1 MKKKIVAILFVF
13 VLMLTTFSSAYG
25 IELLNVG
32 IYETAYRLSKDNDIN
47 LPFINVF
54 DKSATYDK
62 TVKHSGITFG
72 ETTIDVEDKLE
83 GVHAILTD
91 DMVTIK
97 GEIEHGVILANNVV
111 IEGKISDDTIIIA
124 QTVKIT
130 EKAIVERDIL
140 VIATDLAVLGTVK
153 GNLIAVSTDAKVS
166 GVIEQDLRIVT
177 CTLNL
182 ENSTIKGKLEAE
194 VDFEGVKK
202 DILTAY
208 PEAVVALNVKED
220 NSVNVVKI
228 VLKGIKTV
236 LVYTFIAAVITKKN
250 KSVATK
256 MSARFMENSTFGI
269 LSSAAV
275 LTLAPLLL
283 IVLTFAGVVGLGI
296 IAWPVLIIFTA
307 VILLA
312 LVTSQLIVGLFIY
325 EVIKKKASKYR
336 IPALAI
342 IYTVL
347 FALTQIPVIY
357 SYAIVAISLVALG
370 IVLTYIFKRNDTS
383 EFIDASEDKVVKIE
397 DTKQDKEVEETVEQ
411 PKVEQKDNSKK
422 KNKKNKKK

>member
-13 VLMLTTFSSAYG
+13 VLMLTTFSNAYG
-25 IELLNVG
+25 VELLNLG

-97 GEIEHGVILANNVV
+97 GEVEHGVILANNVV
-111 IEGKISDDTIIIA
+111 IEGKISDDTVIIA
-124 QTVKIT
+124 KKVQVM
-130 EKAIVERDIL
+130 ENAVVERDI
-140 VIATDLAVLGTVK
+140 VIVSTDLDVLGTVK
-153 GNLIAVSTDAKVS
+153 GNLIAASLDAKVS
-166 GVIEQDLRIVT
+166 GTIEQDLRIVT
-177 CTLNL
+177 GTLNL

-194 VDFEGVKK
+194 VDFEDVKQE
-202 DILTAY
+202 ILTAY
-208 PEAVVALNVKED
+208 PEAVVELNVKED
-220 NSVNVVKI
+220 NSVNVTKI
-228 VLKGIKTV
+228 VIKGIKTV

-336 IPALAI
+336 IPTLAI

-347 FALTQIPVIY
+347 FALTQIPVVY

-370 IVLTYIFKRNDTS
+370 IVLTYIFKRNETS

-397 DTKQDKEVEETVEQ
+397 EEKQDKEVDETVEQ
-411 PKVEQKDNSKK
+411 TKVEQKDNSKK

>member
-370 IVLTYIFKRNDTS
+370 IVLTYIFKRNETS

>member
-13 VLMLTTFSSAYG
+13 VLMLTTFSNAYG
-25 IELLNVG
+25 VELLNLG

-97 GEIEHGVILANNVV
+97 GEVEHGVILANNVV
-111 IEGKISDDTIIIA
+111 VEGKISDDTVIIA
-124 QTVKIT
+124 KKVQVM
-130 EKAIVERDIL
+130 ENAVVERDI
-140 VIATDLAVLGTVK
+140 VIVSTDLDVLGTVK
-153 GNLIAVSTDAKVS
+153 GNLIAASLDAKVS
-166 GVIEQDLRIVT
+166 GTIEQDLRIVT
-177 CTLNL
+177 GTLNL

-194 VDFEGVKK
+194 VGFEDVKQE
-202 DILTAY
+202 IISMY
-208 PEAVVALNVKED
+208 PEAVVELNVKED

-336 IPALAI
+336 IPTLAI

-347 FALTQIPVIY
+347 FALTQIPVVY

-370 IVLTYIFKRNDTS
+370 IVLTYIFKRNETS

-397 DTKQDKEVEETVEQ
+397 EEKQDKEVDETVEQ
-411 PKVEQKDNSKK
+411 TKVEQKDNSKK
-422 KNKKNKKK
+422 KNKKN

>member
-208 PEAVVALNVKED
+208 PEAVGALNVKED

-370 IVLTYIFKRNDTS
+370 IVLTYIFKRNETS

>member
-13 VLMLTTFSSAYG
+13 VLMLTTFSNAYG
-25 IELLNVG
+25 VELLNLG

-97 GEIEHGVILANNVV
+97 GEVEHGVILANNVV
-111 IEGKISDDTIIIA
+111 VEGKISDDTVIIA
-124 QTVKIT
+124 KKVQVM
-130 EKAIVERDIL
+130 ENAVVERDI
-140 VIATDLAVLGTVK
+140 VIVSTDLDVLGTVK
-153 GNLIAVSTDAKVS
+153 GNLIAASLDAKVS
-166 GVIEQDLRIVT
+166 GTIEQDLRIVT
-177 CTLNL
+177 GTLNL

-194 VDFEGVKK
+194 VGFEDVKQE
-202 DILTAY
+202 IISMY
-208 PEAVVALNVKED
+208 PEAVVELNVKED

-336 IPALAI
+336 IPTLAI

-347 FALTQIPVIY
+347 FALTQIPVVY

-370 IVLTYIFKRNDTS
+370 IVLTYIFKRNETS

-397 DTKQDKEVEETVEQ
+397 EEKQDKEVDETVEQ
-411 PKVEQKDNSKK
+411 TKVEQKDNSKK

>member
-13 VLMLTTFSSAYG
+13 VLMLTTFSNTYG
-25 IELLNVG
+25 IELLNVEV
-32 IYETAYRLSKDNDIN
+32 YETAYRLSKDNDIN

-83 GVHAILTD
+83 GIHAILTG

-124 QTVKIT
+124 ETVKIT
-130 EKAIVERDIL
+130 EKAVVERDIL
-140 VIATDLAVLGTVK
+140 VIATDLDVLGTVK

-177 CTLNL
+177 GTLNL

-208 PEAVVALNVKED
+208 PEAVVALDVKED
-220 NSVNVVKI
+220 NSVNIVRI

-336 IPALAI
+336 IPALAV

-370 IVLTYIFKRNDTS
+370 IVLTYIFKKNETS
-383 EFIDASEDKVVKIE
+383 EFIDASEDKVVKME
-397 DTKQDKEVEETVEQ
+397 DTNKDKEVEET
-411 PKVEQKDNSKK
+411 VEQKDNSKK

>member
-13 VLMLTTFSSAYG
+13 VLMLTTFSNAYG

-130 EKAIVERDIL
+130 EKAIVERDI
-140 VIATDLAVLGTVK
+140 VIVSTDLDVLGTVK

-166 GVIEQDLRIVT
+166 GIIEQDLRIVT
-177 CTLNL
+177 GTLNL

-194 VDFEGVKK
+194 VGFEDVKQE
-202 DILTAY
+202 IISMY
-208 PEAVVALNVKED
+208 PEAVVTKSVEKED
-220 NSVNVVKI
+220 KVNVTRI
-228 VLKGIKTV
+228 VIKGIKTV
-236 LVYTFIAAVITKKN
+236 LVYTFVAAVITKKN

-336 IPALAI
+336 IPTLAI

-347 FALTQIPVIY
+347 FALTQIPVVY

-370 IVLTYIFKRNDTS
+370 IVLTYIFKRNETS

>member
-13 VLMLTTFSSAYG
+13 VLMLTTFSNAYG
-25 IELLNVG
+25 VELLNLG

-97 GEIEHGVILANNVV
+97 GEVEHGVILANNVV
-111 IEGKISDDTIIIA
+111 VEGKISDDTVIIA
-124 QTVKIT
+124 KKVQVM
-130 EKAIVERDIL
+130 ENAVVERDI
-140 VIATDLAVLGTVK
+140 VIVSTDLDVLGTVK
-153 GNLIAVSTDAKVS
+153 GNLIAASLDAKVS
-166 GVIEQDLRIVT
+166 GTIEQDLRIVT
-177 CTLNL
+177 GTLNL

-194 VDFEGVKK
+194 VDFEDVKQE
-202 DILTAY
+202 ILTAY
-208 PEAVVALNVKED
+208 PEAVVELNVKED
-220 NSVNVVKI
+220 NSVNVTKI
-228 VLKGIKTV
+228 VIKGIKTV

-336 IPALAI
+336 IPTLAI

-347 FALTQIPVIY
+347 FALTQIPVVY

-370 IVLTYIFKRNDTS
+370 IVLTYIFKRNETS

-397 DTKQDKEVEETVEQ
+397 EEKQDKEVDETVEQ
-411 PKVEQKDNSKK
+411 TKVEQKDNSKK

>member
-13 VLMLTTFSSAYG
+13 VLMLTTFSNTYG

-83 GVHAILTD
+83 GVHAILTG

-97 GEIEHGVILANNVV
+97 GEVEHGVILANNVV
-111 IEGKISDDTIIIA
+111 IEGKISDDTVIIA
-124 QTVKIT
+124 KKVQVM
-130 EKAIVERDIL
+130 ENAVVERDI
-140 VIATDLAVLGTVK
+140 VIVSTDLDVLGTVK
-153 GNLIAVSTDAKVS
+153 GNLIAASLDAKVS
-166 GVIEQDLRIVT
+166 GTIEQDLRIVT
-177 CTLNL
+177 GTLNL

-194 VDFEGVKK
+194 VDFEDVKQE
-202 DILTAY
+202 ILTAY
-208 PEAVVALNVKED
+208 PEAVVELNVKED
-220 NSVNVVKI
+220 NSVNVTKI
-228 VLKGIKTV
+228 VIKGIKTV

-370 IVLTYIFKRNDTS
+370 IVLTYIFKRNETS

-397 DTKQDKEVEETVEQ
+397 EVKQDKEVDETVEQ
-411 PKVEQKDNSKK
+411 TKVEQKDNSKK

>member
-13 VLMLTTFSSAYG
+13 VLMLTTFSNAYG

-83 GVHAILTD
+83 GVHAILTG

-97 GEIEHGVILANNVV
+97 GEVEHGVILANNVV

-194 VDFEGVKK
+194 VDFEDVKQE
-202 DILTAY
+202 IISMY
-208 PEAVVALNVKED
+208 PEAVVELNVKED
-220 NSVNVVKI
+220 NSVNVVRI

-296 IAWPVLIIFTA
+296 VAWPVLIIFTA

-370 IVLTYIFKRNDTS
+370 IVLTYIFKRNETS

-397 DTKQDKEVEETVEQ
+397 EVKQDKEVEETVEQ
-411 PKVEQKDNSKK
+411 KDNSKK
-422 KNKKNKKK
+422 NKKK

>member
-13 VLMLTTFSSAYG
+13 VLMLTTFSNAYG
-25 IELLNVG
+25 VELLNLG

-83 GVHAILTD
+83 GVHAILTG

-97 GEIEHGVILANNVV
+97 GEVEHGVILANNVV
-111 IEGKISDDTIIIA
+111 VEGKISDDTVIIA
-124 QTVKIT
+124 KKVQVM
-130 EKAIVERDIL
+130 ENAVVERDI
-140 VIATDLAVLGTVK
+140 VIVSTDLDVLGTVK
-153 GNLIAVSTDAKVS
+153 GNLIAASLDAKVS
-166 GVIEQDLRIVT
+166 GTIEQDLRIVT
-177 CTLNL
+177 GTLNL

-194 VDFEGVKK
+194 VDFEDVKQE
-202 DILTAY
+202 ILTAY
-208 PEAVVALNVKED
+208 PEAVVELNVKED
-220 NSVNVVKI
+220 NSVNVTKI
-228 VLKGIKTV
+228 VIKGIKTV

-336 IPALAI
+336 IPTLAI

-347 FALTQIPVIY
+347 FALTQIPVVY

-370 IVLTYIFKRNDTS
+370 IVLTYIFKRNETS

-397 DTKQDKEVEETVEQ
+397 EEKQDKEVDETVEQ
-411 PKVEQKDNSKK
+411 TKVEQKDNSKK

>member
-13 VLMLTTFSSAYG
+13 VLMLTTFSNAYG
-25 IELLNVG
+25 VELLNLG

-83 GVHAILTD
+83 GVHAILTG

-97 GEIEHGVILANNVV
+97 GEVEHGVILANNVV
-111 IEGKISDDTIIIA
+111 IEGKISDDTVIIA
-124 QTVKIT
+124 KKVQVM
-130 EKAIVERDIL
+130 ENAVVERDI
-140 VIATDLAVLGTVK
+140 VIVSTDLDVLGTVK
-153 GNLIAVSTDAKVS
+153 GNLIAASLDAKVS
-166 GVIEQDLRIVT
+166 GTIEQDLRIVT
-177 CTLNL
+177 GTLNL

-194 VDFEGVKK
+194 VDFEDVKQE
-202 DILTAY
+202 ILTAY
-208 PEAVVALNVKED
+208 PEAVVELNVKED
-220 NSVNVVKI
+220 NSVNVTKI
-228 VLKGIKTV
+228 VIKGIKTV

-336 IPALAI
+336 IPTLAI

-347 FALTQIPVIY
+347 FALTQIPVVY

-370 IVLTYIFKRNDTS
+370 IVLTYIFKRNETS

-397 DTKQDKEVEETVEQ
+397 EEKQDKEVDETVEQ
-411 PKVEQKDNSKK
+411 TKVEQKDNSKK

>member
-13 VLMLTTFSSAYG
+13 VLMLTTFSNAYG
-25 IELLNVG
+25 VELLNLG
-32 IYETAYRLSKDNDIN
+32 IYETAYRLSNDNDIN

-97 GEIEHGVILANNVV
+97 GEVEHGVILANNVV
-111 IEGKISDDTIIIA
+111 VEGKISDDTVIIA
-124 QTVKIT
+124 KKVQVM
-130 EKAIVERDIL
+130 ENAVVERDI
-140 VIATDLAVLGTVK
+140 VIVSTDLDVLGTVK
-153 GNLIAVSTDAKVS
+153 GNLIAASLDAKVS
-166 GVIEQDLRIVT
+166 GTIEQDLRIVT
-177 CTLNL
+177 GTLNL

-194 VDFEGVKK
+194 VGFEDVKQE
-202 DILTAY
+202 IISMY
-208 PEAVVALNVKED
+208 PEAVVELNVKED

-336 IPALAI
+336 IPTLAI

-347 FALTQIPVIY
+347 FALTQIPVVY

-370 IVLTYIFKRNDTS
+370 IVLTYIFKRNETS

-397 DTKQDKEVEETVEQ
+397 EVKQDKEVDETVEQ
-411 PKVEQKDNSKK
+411 TKVEQKDNSKK